1 MNDGPILTRVSR
13 MVTDPGAELGRLGRF
28 VRFQAQLWHFCAGR
42 LRENNLLAMS
52 AALSFRTIFA
62 LIPAIV
68 LAFLA
73 ARSLGTLENSKAS
86 LRHVL
91 KESALTEIRIR
102 PEDAAKTEASGAGAG
117 ASTVADLI
125 EGVVDQ
131 VEGKLTFQTLGP
143 VGGVLFVWT
152 AITLLTTI
160 ERSLNRIFGA
170 PRSRSLPR
178 RVLLYWSVL
187 TLGPVVLAVASYVGR
202 RTVATFNDLPGLAW
216 MLVVAGWVGPIV
228 VGVIVLASVYFLL
241 PNTSVD
247 WRGALGGAVA
257 AVILWSLAKWGFA
270 QYVQKLVVQQRN
282 LYGVLGVFPLFMLW
296 LNLSW
301 TIFLFGAELAHT
313 AAHLDSVRASQFD
326 DVSVLGPADALA
338 VALAVARPFEAGSG
352 PVTSREIAREARLP
366 LQMTGW
372 VIERLE
378 TRGILCTANGRKK
391 SGYVLAR
398 PAGRVSVADVLA
410 AGEPG
415 AASAGEVNGEIG
427 RMLVDVEDRVRASLE
442 GVTLGDLMAKPGPKP
457 AV

>member
-1 MNDGPILTRVSR
+1 MSDGPILTRVSR

-86 LRHVL
+86 LREVL
-91 KESALTEIRIR
+91 N
-102 PEDAAKTEASGAGAG
+102 ASGLAKIRVGHEGPTTSPVDEAAAGA
-117 ASTVADLI
+117 ATVADLI
-125 EGVVDQ
+125 ERAVEQ
-131 VEGKLTFQTLGP
+131 VEEKLTFQALGP

-152 AITLLTTI
+152 ALTLLTTI

-187 TLGPVVLAVASYVGR
+187 TLGPVLLAVASYVGR
-202 RTVATFNDLPGLAW
+202 RTVSTFNDLPGLAW
-216 MLVVAGWVGPIV
+216 MLVVVGWVGPIV

-241 PNTSVD
+241 PNTAVD
-247 WRGALGGAVA
+247 WRAALGGAVA
-257 AVILWSLAKWGFA
+257 AVVMWSAAKWGFS
-270 QYVQKLVVQQRN
+270 QYVQKLVVQQKN

-326 DVSVLGPADALA
+326 DVSVMAPADALA
-338 VALAVARPFEAGSG
+338 VALAVARPFEEGAG
-352 PVTSREIAREARLP
+352 PVTTREIAREARLP
-366 LQMTGW
+366 MQMAGW

-378 TRGILCTANGRKK
+378 QRGILCAANGRKK

-398 PAGRVSVADVLA
+398 PAGRVSVADVLE

-415 AASAGEVNGEIG
+415 AASAGEGNGEIG
-427 RMLVDVEDRVRASLE
+427 RMLVDVEDRIRASLG
-442 GVTLGDLMAKPGPKP
+442 GVTLGDLMSKPGPEP